1 MLKYAFET
9 ILSSLGLMLLAR
21 KARSS
26 IGQKKTQAAVID
38 SGVAMSGIFSPGI
51 HSGHLVMPNIH
62 AGIQTMQS
70 DHVQYQLYLVFSLRS
85 YTHALQGL

>member
-1 MLKYAFET
+1 
-9 ILSSLGLMLLAR
+9 MLLAR

-62 AGIQTMQS
+62 AGIQTMLS
-70 DHVQYQLYLVFSLRS
+70 DHVQYVLYLVFSLRS
-85 YTHALQGL
+85 YTHAPQGL

>member
-1 MLKYAFET
+1 
-9 ILSSLGLMLLAR
+9 MLLVR

-38 SGVAMSGIFSPGI
+38 SGVAMSGIFNHGI

-62 AGIQTMQS
+62 AGIQTYSHNVFMY
-70 DHVQYQLYLVFSLRS
+70 VLYLVFPLRS
-85 YTHALQGL
+85 YTHAPQGL